1 MEFRQGLHQKQSQ
14 EWSSGRGLP
23 AGLRSSAIESGP
35 LAAPGLPSS
44 RVSHSEDPAWGGAH
58 GAAGKSISYMKLL
71 SLGLLVRD
79 RLRNGVLAD
88 TEPGMEFRQGL
99 HQKQSQEWSSGRG
112 LPAGLR
118 SSAIESGPLAA
129 PGLPSSRVSH
139 SEDPAWGGAH
149 GAAGKSISY
158 MKLLSLGLL
167 VRDRLRNG
175 VLAETEP
182 GMEFWQG
189 LPARG
194 VSFAIETGGLLGR
207 LLGPSWGLLGPWA
220 EGLRADGLMG

>member
-99 HQKQSQEWSSGRG
+99 HQKQSQEWSSGKG
-112 LPAGLR
+112 LPAR
-118 SSAIESGPLAA
+118 SCVDDTKQSQEWSSG
-129 PGLPSSRVSH
+129 RVCIRNR
-139 SEDPAWGGAH
+139 A
-149 GAAGKSISY
+149 
-158 MKLLSLGLL
+158 
-167 VRDRLRNG
+167 RNG
-175 VLAETEP
+175 VLAVVCPRGRIWMTRNRARNGVLAGFASETEP
-182 GMEFWQG
+182 GMEF
-189 LPARG
+189 
-194 VSFAIETGGLLGR
+194 
-207 LLGPSWGLLGPWA
+207 
-220 EGLRADGLMG
+220 

>member
-1 MEFRQGLHQKQSQ
+1 MEFWQGFARRVA
-14 EWSSGRGLP
+14 EFCYRIWPSSSPR
-23 AGLRSSAIESGP
+23 SAILESVAFWGP
-35 LAAPGLPSS
+35 G
-44 RVSHSEDPAWGGAH
+44 VGG
-58 GAAGKSISYMKLL
+58 GP
-71 SLGLLVRD
+71 R
-79 RLRNGVLAD
+79 
-88 TEPGMEFRQGL
+88 EP
-99 HQKQSQEWSSGRG
+99 
-112 LPAGLR
+112 
-118 SSAIESGPLAA
+118 
-129 PGLPSSRVSH
+129 
-139 SEDPAWGGAH
+139 
-149 GAAGKSISY
+149 GKSISY